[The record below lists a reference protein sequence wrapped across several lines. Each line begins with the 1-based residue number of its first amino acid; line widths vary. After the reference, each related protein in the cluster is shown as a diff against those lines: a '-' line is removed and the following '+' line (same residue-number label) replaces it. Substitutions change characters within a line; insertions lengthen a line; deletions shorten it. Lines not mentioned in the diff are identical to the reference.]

1 MKIPVRIWIVL
12 ALAIFMLGV
21 GVLYKS
27 LNITGLSP
35 ARFTSLAIMFAI
47 VVIIVAM
54 QVLRRMAGQYMLDK
68 GLKALNRECDPVT
81 AIESHTQ
88 KLAAARAKGEKAA
101 EMLFLN
107 NLAVAYHANGETER
121 ALDLLSGA
129 NAGQVNPAM
138 QMVHNGNVAILNW
151 DAGNYDEFW
160 HKKTVVDNY
169 VQELSNKSPAY
180 QAICRQMERISARA
194 DILNGDYERALGYFS
209 RQMQTIPAYDMYAR
223 VSNCYIMAGIYYLM
237 GDTANYRKS
246 LEFVAQNGN
255 KLNVARLAR
264 ERLAA
269 LNQIDMDK

>member
-1 MKIPVRIWIVL
+1 MKIPARVWIVL
-12 ALAIFMLGV
+12 ALVIFMLGV
-21 GVLYKS
+21 GVLYKA

-35 ARFTSLAIMFAI
+35 ARFTSLAIMAAI
-47 VVIIVAM
+47 VVIIVVL

-68 GLKALNRECDPVT
+68 GLKALNRECDPLT
-81 AIESHTQ
+81 AIEAHTE
-88 KLAAARAKGEKAA
+88 KLAAARGKGEKTA

-121 ALDLLSGA
+121 ALNLLAGA
-129 NAGQVNPAM
+129 NVGQTNPAM
-138 QMVHNGNVAILNW
+138 QMVHSGNIAILNW

-160 HKKTVVDNY
+160 RNKTIVDNY
-169 VQELSNKSPAY
+169 IKELSNKSPAY

-237 GDTANYRKS
+237 GDEANYRKS
-246 LEFVAQNGN
+246 LEFTAQNGN
-255 KLNVARLAR
+255 KLNVAKLAR

-269 LNQIDMDK
+269 LNRTDMDK